1 VFLNGCD
8 PHHTF
13 TPHSPRMYRHD
24 TDRAFTPSL
33 AHSLVQLKRPNN
45 LCTSASMLP
54 APHITSCTRCPHPC
68 VLQRAHCDPSRYRYD
83 ADHERKRKEQLR
95 RLSKRTF
102 AEMHE
107 EVLLSTE
114 LARIRQQK
122 IDREGDVGGTR
133 ILRISVFFFLLSFFL
148 SFWKESTIAGSCTS
162 IKYGC
167 VSLLS

>member
-1 VFLNGCD
+1 VHQRID
-8 PHHTF
+8 AAKSQVQRRTSHHV
-13 TPHSPRMYRHD
+13 
-24 TDRAFTPSL
+24 L
-33 AHSLVQLKRPNN
+33 G
-45 LCTSASMLP
+45 
-54 APHITSCTRCPHPC
+54 CPHPC

-133 ILRISVFFFLLSFFL
+133 ILSFFL
-148 SFWKESTIAGSCTS
+148 SSGKNRFLLLEVVPL
-162 IKYGC
+162 KYGC
-167 VSLLS
+167 VLLLS